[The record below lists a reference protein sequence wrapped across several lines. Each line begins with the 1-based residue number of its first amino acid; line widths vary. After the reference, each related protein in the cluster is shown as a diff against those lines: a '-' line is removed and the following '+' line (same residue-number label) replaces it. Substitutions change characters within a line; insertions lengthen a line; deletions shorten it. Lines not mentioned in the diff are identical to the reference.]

1 MYNRIKQYQR
11 YKDYYSLKSFEV
23 KGSVLMTVILVS
35 IAIFIIDLY
44 DSFFD
49 YQQDIKQLIITV
61 MGGEFTLLGM
71 SLAGMAIVV
80 SLLSPELM
88 SVIKKVDKNDTINR
102 ILSQFEFFALNMGIQ
117 ISYLFL
123 LQLFIISD
131 VKIAPIGIFLV
142 VLILVSY
149 HFFFNLFYI
158 IALVGA
164 CIKLNSI
171 KYKCHDI
178 LFSEKTLMDVANE
191 VRIDYLL
198 GVLYKDKNMSKGEM
212 MKELNSLIDRTKL
225 KEKEDVKK
233 YLNHYY
239 KND

>member
-1 MYNRIKQYQR
+1 MFNRIKQYQR

-23 KGSVLMTVILVS
+23 KGSLLVTVILVS
-35 IAIFIIDLY
+35 IAIFVIDLY
-44 DSFFD
+44 DSFFG
-49 YQQDIKQLIITV
+49 YQQDIKQLIITIIS
-61 MGGEFTLLGM
+61 GEFTLLGM

-88 SVIKKVDKNDTINR
+88 SIINKVDKNDTVNR

-117 ISYLFL
+117 ISYLFFIL
-123 LQLFIISD
+123 LIIMSD

-142 VLILVSY
+142 VFTLASY

-164 CIKLNSI
+164 CIKLNGI
-171 KYKCHDI
+171 KYKCHNI
-178 LFSEKTLMDVANE
+178 LFNEKTLMDMANE
-191 VRIDYLL
+191 IRIDYLL
-198 GVLYKDKNMSKGEM
+198 EVLYKDKNISKGEI
-212 MKELNSLIDRTKL
+212 MKELNLLVDRTNL
-225 KEKEDVKK
+225 KEKEDVKR